1 MVNFTKR
8 LLSTPWRSYP
18 RATLERLKK
27 ESARERDQAKL
38 RLIINPIIIGYFY
51 IHYFLAGIAI
61 YQIHSQAV
69 VQLVLAYQGISL
81 LALFSF
87 KIFPGKSITRRVFT
101 LVTDLGMLSYGMH
114 LGGAEA
120 TACFAVY
127 LWLIIGHG
135 MRFGQAYLFGGM
147 ILGSIGFFIVL
158 HTTSYWL
165 EQRTAGIGLLTGL
178 VVLPIFFSTLLQ
190 KLTNAIADAE
200 DANKSKSQFLAN
212 MSHEIRTPL
221 NGVIGMSELLINTPL
236 NKEQKELSNTLQ
248 ASANTLLSLIEDVLD
263 ISKIEAGKFS
273 IEETEFDLHSL
284 VNNTINMMRVQANL
298 KELNLYSHISA
309 STPFRLIGDP
319 HHLRQV
325 FINLIGNAIKFT
337 ENGSIQLRVITV
349 SEDEYTAVI
358 RVEVIDTG
366 IGMPIEVQNNIFES
380 FTQADSSTTRKYG
393 GTGLGT
399 TISRQIIILMEG
411 EIGVHSVP
419 GSGSTFW
426 LEVPFKKQPI
436 INSDDEENTFQDN
449 NILLVCKHNC
459 YDIEESLTSW
469 DITYTRI
476 DNTSLA
482 TSIISSN
489 PTEQAPYT
497 AIIIDYSLISN
508 DESLLDP
515 ELVSNSEQNE
525 IPIFLIVDKEDEI
538 LEEELY
544 RSGYTNILISG
555 FDKSTLF
562 NAIHA
567 TSYQNNCKNNVTSLR
582 EHKISLGGEAKNLRV
597 LVAEDNQTN
606 QLVITKILE
615 YAGHTPFVVSNGQ
628 EALDALDEQDFDIIV
643 LDMQMP
649 VMGGIEAAKLYHFT
663 NTGGATLPI
672 IILTANTTIEAIN
685 ECKEANIDAYLT
697 KPINAKNLITTMH
710 TLIKEADNGRD
721 NDQYVIDY
729 NSENALQNGKT
740 DIINYDTID
749 SIVLLSDDN
758 DFTRT
763 LLDGFYADTKEL
775 LTNMEQSLSCNNYK
789 EFLGFAH
796 ALKGSAGSVGA
807 QKIHNYCKTLLLPET
822 DSSSYISIL
831 QRLISTF
838 EDTKSSLE
846 NYTSSKLT
854 NAK

>member
-51 IHYFLAGIAI
+51 IHYFLAGTAI

-69 VQLVLAYQGISL
+69 VQLVLAYQGISI

-135 MRFGQAYLFGGM
+135 MRFGQAYLFGAT

-349 SEDEYTAVI
+349 SEDEDTAVI

-436 INSDDEENTFQDN
+436 INSDDEENAFQDN
-449 NILLVCKHNC
+449 NILLICKHNC

-685 ECKEANIDAYLT
+685 ECKEANIDAYMT
-697 KPINAKNLITTMH
+697 KPINAKNLITTIH

-721 NDQYVIDY
+721 NNQYVTNC
-729 NSENALQNGKT
+729 NSENALQNGKA